1 MEKISDFPKRKEK
14 VKRLKEKILFE
25 LGREMRL
32 AKRDMLTWLMEE
44 YEEEEFNFLLKVNVA
59 LMELKSFV
67 EQENSFMRYTYQNDE
82 EDIIIYCISEEKLDI
97 WLQDGY
103 SFVSNYLLKIYDHEY
118 QMTPFVDEE
127 YFAYNFT
134 NLFDIALYH
143 KKQEG
148 KI

>member
-1 MEKISDFPKRKEK
+1 MEKISDFSKRKEK

-25 LGREMRL
+25 LEREMRL

-44 YEEEEFNFLLKVNVA
+44 YEEEDFNFLLKTNVA
-59 LMELKSFV
+59 LMELKGFV
-67 EQENSFMRYTYQNDE
+67 EQENSFMRYTYQNDK

-97 WLQDGY
+97 WLQDEY
-103 SFVSNYLLKIYDHEY
+103 SFVSNYLLQVYDHEY

-127 YFAYNFT
+127 YFAYRFT
-134 NLFDIALYH
+134 NFFDTMLYQ